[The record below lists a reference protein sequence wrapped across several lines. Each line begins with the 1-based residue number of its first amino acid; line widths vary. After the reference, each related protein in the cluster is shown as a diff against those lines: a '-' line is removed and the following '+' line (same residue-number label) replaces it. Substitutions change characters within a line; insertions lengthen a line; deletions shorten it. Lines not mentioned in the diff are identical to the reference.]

1 MGLRWTKGGEQ
12 MDAVCADIPGAQSK
26 MLCSFQL
33 VDARCDTADEL
44 TAIFLPGTY
53 VWRKFEGKEG
63 VMSKRSTAWSQRT
76 AKFLDLKRT
85 VQ

>member
-1 MGLRWTKGGEQ
+1 MPSARISLEHRAKCCVVFNV
-12 MDAVCADIPGAQSK
+12 A
-26 MLCSFQL
+26 
-33 VDARCDTADEL
+33 DARCDTADEL

-53 VWRKFEGKEG
+53 VGRKFEGKEG